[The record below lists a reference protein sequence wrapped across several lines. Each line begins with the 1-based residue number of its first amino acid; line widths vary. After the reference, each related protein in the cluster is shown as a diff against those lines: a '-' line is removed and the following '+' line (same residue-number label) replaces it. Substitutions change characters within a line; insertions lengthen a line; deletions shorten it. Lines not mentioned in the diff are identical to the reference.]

1 MLPSPFSTCENK
13 VDKEADKEGKEGEGG
28 ETPGEGNSP
37 GVRQGEREASK
48 RWGDMG
54 EMQRVKS
61 STKSSR
67 NQSRSHGVEHNR
79 EMAGKPVG
87 QSESAHP
94 ADVLDQVVGAMA
106 VGGQQSEE
114 AE

>member
-1 MLPSPFSTCENK
+1 MIEPTQCEK
-13 VDKEADKEGKEGEGG
+13 QDGG
-28 ETPGEGNSP
+28 ESH
-37 GVRQGEREASK
+37 
-48 RWGDMG
+48 
-54 EMQRVKS
+54 
-61 STKSSR
+61 R
-67 NQSRSHGVEHNR
+67 NQSRSHGVEHDR

-94 ADVLDQVVGAMA
+94 ADVLIMVMMVMVMSWFTLDHLDQVVGAMA

>member
-1 MLPSPFSTCENK
+1 MIEPTQCEK
-13 VDKEADKEGKEGEGG
+13 QDGG
-28 ETPGEGNSP
+28 ESH
-37 GVRQGEREASK
+37 
-48 RWGDMG
+48 
-54 EMQRVKS
+54 
-61 STKSSR
+61 R

-94 ADVLDQVVGAMA
+94 ADVLIMVMVIMIMMVMVMSWFTLDHLDQVVGAMA